1 MNEAHVIC
9 PRCGCEIEVGNE
21 SGLRMVT
28 PPTPG
33 IHVLKEKDGGLDFS
47 KFVAATKPQEREYKI
62 SGDTANVD
70 KSVTQEIIE
79 DGYIKNSK
87 HRRFVTAQ
95 MFRMLRF
102 PGGYNE
108 YLKRMPYAYQWEMLV
123 GDWHHSSELKAIA
136 HLEMADSKE
145 FERRTYFFNADV
157 VIKML
162 DDFVEQSRN
171 ANVRGTYYKHAIWTA
186 IDAALTLRESLDTR
200 YKYCRYDVML
210 KQVRHWYNC
219 NAHIIKYVA
228 RTCGFK
234 HSRDW
239 IDAFKGSGAYYTMQN
254 LVCYHNCKLQTPFGS
269 LTGETAVEYLDL
281 QMKLDRRKCG
291 YQWFGMLKEMI
302 KQNNFTPDWN

>member
-47 KFVAATKPQEREYKI
+47 KFVAATKPQERGYKV
-62 SGDTANVD
+62 SAGSANVD

-108 YLKRMPYAYQWEMLV
+108 YLKRLPYAYQWEMLV

-136 HLEMADSKE
+136 HLERADRKE
-145 FERRTYFFNADV
+145 FARRTYFFNVDV
-157 VIKML
+157 IIKML
-162 DDFVEQSRN
+162 DDFVYQS
-171 ANVRGTYYKHAIWTA
+171 ACADVRGAYYGKAISVA
-186 IDAALTLRESLDTR
+186 IDEALALRESL
-200 YKYCRYDVML
+200 YKYRQYDDVF
-210 KQVRHWYNC
+210 KKVRGWYHY

-234 HSRDW
+234 HSKDW

-254 LVCYHNCKLQTPFGS
+254 LVCYHDCKLQTPFGS
-269 LTGETAVEYLDL
+269 LTGEFAVAYLDS
-281 QMKLDRRKCG
+281 QMNLVDRKYG

-302 KQNNFTPDWN
+302 EQNHFTPDWN

>member
-21 SGLRMVT
+21 SGLRMVA

-47 KFVAATKPQEREYKI
+47 KFVAATKPQEREYKV
-62 SGDTANVD
+62 SGSPVNVD
-70 KSVTQEIIE
+70 ENVVQEIIE
-79 DGYIKNSK
+79 DGYIKNAK

-108 YLKRMPYAYQWEMLV
+108 YLKKLPYAYQWDMLV

-136 HLEMADSKE
+136 HLQKADRAE
-145 FERRTYFFNADV
+145 FERRVYFFNVDV
-157 VIKML
+157 IVHML
-162 DDFVEQSRN
+162 DDFVRQCTD
-171 ANVRGTYYKHAIWTA
+171 ADVRGTYYKAKIQKTVAEAIGLSA
-186 IDAALTLRESLDTR
+186 ILSSTN
-200 YKYCRYDVML
+200 YHRYDGVL
-210 KQVRHWYNC
+210 NAVRQWYGI

-228 RTCGFK
+228 RTCSFK
-234 HSRDW
+234 HSKEW

-254 LVCYHNCKLQTPFGS
+254 LVCYHNCKLHTPFGNLS
-269 LTGETAVEYLDL
+269 GEPAVEYLDL
-281 QMKLDRRKCG
+281 QMRLDCKKYG

-302 KQNNFTPDWN
+302 EQNHFAPDWN